1 MVQGV
6 SIRLRSRHCLP
17 PVHPDDSDRA
27 PTGTLLQTGHTQ
39 CQVRLSMRTVVDC
52 CSCINMLLEVPIY
65 IYTSHTHSVA
75 MDPITYLLYTP
86 LSHIYKQAINLLHD
100 LVKYL
105 TSLRTLRMLRTLLIL
120 RILLLPLY
128 NKIDLDLIQ
137 LILILILIEGILLKG
152 ILID

>member
-86 LSHIYKQAINLLHD
+86 LSHIYKQAISLLHD

-105 TSLRTLRMLRTLLIL
+105 TSLRTLRMLRTF
-120 RILLLPLY
+120 LLPLY
-128 NKIDLDLIQ
+128 NKVDLDWIQ
-137 LILILILIEGILLKG
+137 LISISILIEGTLLST